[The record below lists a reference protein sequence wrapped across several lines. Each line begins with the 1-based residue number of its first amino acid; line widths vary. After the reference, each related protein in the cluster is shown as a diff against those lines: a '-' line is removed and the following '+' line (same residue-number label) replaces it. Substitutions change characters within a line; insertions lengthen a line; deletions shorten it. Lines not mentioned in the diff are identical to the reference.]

1 MTGMTEMSSSQKTSS
16 MSKEDLKKLGLL
28 KQLNQILESFAKDV
42 SFQLDLQKPMVRNFS
57 STQKLLI
64 ITVSIRSIEIS

>member
-1 MTGMTEMSSSQKTSS
+1 MTEMSSSQKTSS

-64 ITVSIRSIEIS
+64 FMVSIQSKSIEIS

>member
-1 MTGMTEMSSSQKTSS
+1 MTEMSSSQKTSS

-42 SFQLDLQKPMVRNFS
+42 SFQLDLQKPMVRNVS

>member
-1 MTGMTEMSSSQKTSS
+1 MSSSQKTSS